1 MKRDTYIGIETQTYE
16 KRRIHMKKDIHT
28 YEERQTKGTHTYN
41 GILTKKGEYISKK
54 RRINMKRDLLKT
66 DKRDSYV

>member
-1 MKRDTYIGIETQTYE
+1 
-16 KRRIHMKKDIHT
+16 MKKDRQKGRIHIMA
-28 YEERQTKGTHTYN
+28 KGTHTYN